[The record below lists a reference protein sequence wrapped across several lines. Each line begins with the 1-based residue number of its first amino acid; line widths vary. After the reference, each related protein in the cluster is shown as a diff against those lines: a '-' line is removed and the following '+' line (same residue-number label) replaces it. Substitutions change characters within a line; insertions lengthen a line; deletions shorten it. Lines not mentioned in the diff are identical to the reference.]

1 MKILIIKLGALGD
14 VLRTTPLLTAL
25 RAKYPQAHITWIV
38 EKQHRVVLE
47 GNPLIEALLNYDAAS
62 LERIVGETYDWVI
75 NLDKETEALLA
86 MERAK
91 EPLKSGFK
99 QSAQGKVVPADVH
112 SEYAHRLGVDDDLKF
127 RLNQKTYQEISFEQ
141 LGLKFKGEEYL
152 FSVRDSDKK
161 QAAAYLSAKGFDGL
175 GSGKPV
181 IGLNTGSGWR
191 FAGKKL
197 SREQLLTLCE
207 KLVRDLGA
215 TVLLLGGE
223 DEKLRNAW
231 IENNAS
237 VPVINTGSHPI
248 RVFAAIVEKC
258 DLVITG
264 DTTAMHIAIAVK
276 TPAIVHFGSTC
287 ASEIELYGRGRKL
300 ITALP
305 CAPCYKRTCPLG
317 EPCMQS
323 WSAPHITQQAKEV
336 LAHEATRIS

>member
-25 RAKYPQAHITWIV
+25 TAEYPQAHITWVV

-47 GNPLIEALLNYDAAS
+47 GNPLIKTLLNYDDAV
-62 LERIVGETYDWVI
+62 LEKLARETYDWAI
-75 NLDKETEALLA
+75 NLDKEPEALHA
-86 MERAK
+86 MESAK
-91 EPLKSGFK
+91 APRKSGFK
-99 QSAQGKVVPADVH
+99 QDAQGRPVPADVH
-112 SEYAHRLGVDDDLKF
+112 SEYAHRLGVDDTLKF
-127 RLNQKTYQEISFEQ
+127 LTNKKTYQEISFEQ
-141 LGLKFKGEEYL
+141 LGLKFGGEEYL
-152 FSVRDSDKK
+152 FSVSESDRK
-161 QAAAYLSAKGFDGL
+161 QAATYLLSKGFDGL

-197 SREQLLTLCE
+197 TREQLLALCE
-207 KLVRDLGA
+207 SLVRELNA
-215 TVLLLGGE
+215 TVLLLGGNE
-223 DEKLRNAW
+223 EKARNTW
-231 IENNAS
+231 IEKNAT

-248 RVFAAIVEKC
+248 GIFAAIVEKC
-258 DLVITG
+258 RLVITG

-300 ITALP
+300 VSDLP

-323 WSAPHITQQAKEV
+323 WSAQTITQQAKEV

>member
-25 RAKYPQAHITWIV
+25 TTKYPQARITWIV

-47 GNPLIEALLNYDAAS
+47 GNPLIETLLNYDTGLLEN
-62 LERIVGETYDWVI
+62 LERETFEWVI
-75 NLDKETEALLA
+75 NLDKEPEALLA
-86 MERAK
+86 MQRAK
-91 EPLKSGFK
+91 APRKSGFK
-99 QSAQGKVVPADVH
+99 QDDQGRPVPADEH
-112 SEYAHRLGVDDDLKF
+112 SEYAHRLGVDDTLKF
-127 RLNQKTYQEISFEQ
+127 KTNKKTYQDISFEQ
-141 LGLKFKGEEYL
+141 LGLKFGGEEYL
-152 FSVRDSDKK
+152 FSVSESDRK
-161 QAAAYLSAKGFDGL
+161 QAVSYLMGKGFDGL

-197 SREQLLTLCE
+197 TREQLLTICE
-207 KLVRDLGA
+207 SLVRELNA
-215 TVLLLGGE
+215 TVLLLGG
-223 DEKLRNAW
+223 DEEQARNAW
-231 IENNAS
+231 IEKNAA
-237 VPVINTGSHPI
+237 VPVINTGSHSI
-248 RVFAAIVEKC
+248 HIFAAIVERC
-258 DLVITG
+258 RLVITG

-300 ITALP
+300 VSDLP

-323 WSAPHITQQAKEV
+323 WSAPYITQQAKEV

>member
-25 RAKYPQAHITWIV
+25 SEKYPSARITWIV

-47 GNPLIEALLNYDAAS
+47 GNPLIEALLNYDAAT
-62 LERIVGETYDWVI
+62 LEKLLSETYDWVI
-75 NLDKETEALLA
+75 NLDKEPEALLV

-91 EPLKSGFK
+91 APRKSGFK
-99 QSAQGKVVPADVH
+99 KDAQGKSIPADPL
-112 SEYAHRLGVDDDLKF
+112 SEYAHKLGVDDDLKF
-127 RLNQKTYQEISFEQ
+127 RINQKTYQEISFEQ
-141 LGLKFKGEEYL
+141 LGLKFRGEEYS
-152 FSVRDSDKK
+152 FSISESDKK
-161 QAAAYLSAKGFDGL
+161 ESSAYLLSKGFDEIR
-175 GSGKPV
+175 SGKPV

-197 SREQLLTLCE
+197 SRELLLALCDSLHRE
-207 KLVRDLGA
+207 LGA

-231 IENNAS
+231 IEKNSAA
-237 VPVINTGSHPI
+237 PVINTGSHSI
-248 RVFAAIVEKC
+248 GVFAAIVEKC
-258 DLVITG
+258 RLVITG

-300 ITALP
+300 IASLP

-323 WSAPHITQQAKEV
+323 WSAAQITQHAKEV
-336 LAHEATRIS
+336 LSHEATRIS